1 MTQGEIKRH
10 KLAAKR
16 LLFVKDQAFKFI
28 KTNLGKISE
37 YDVSQFIVSEIKKNN
52 LELEKGGDIPIVAVN
67 KNTSYV
73 HYFPKKNSSYII
85 GKNNLVLIDMWG
97 KLKEKRSP
105 FADITWMGYVGK
117 PSQEIIKTFNDV
129 IKARDI
135 GVEFIKAQLKTK
147 KIPKARE
154 VDIPVRGYFKKLNK
168 GEFFK
173 HTTGHSLG
181 FSKCHGEKFNF
192 SEKEKRTIIV
202 NVPFT
207 IEPGLYFEN
216 RFGIRS
222 EIDCYINEDYKLII
236 TTEVQKELVII

>member
-1 MTQGEIKRH
+1 MTQDEIKRH
-10 KLAAKR
+10 KLAAKK
-16 LLFVKDQAFKFI
+16 LLFIKDQAFKFI
-28 KTNLGKISE
+28 KTNLGKVSE
-37 YDVSQFIVSEIKKNN
+37 YDVSQFIISELKKNN
-52 LELEKGGDIPIVAVN
+52 LELEKGGDIPIVAVD

-73 HYFPKKNSSYII
+73 HYFPEKNNSSIISKNS
-85 GKNNLVLIDMWG
+85 LVLIDMWG

-105 FADITWMGYVGK
+105 FADITWMGYIGK
-117 PSQEIIKTFNDV
+117 PSQEVIKIFNDV

-135 GVEFIKAQLKTK
+135 GVEFIKSQLKTK
-147 KIPKARE
+147 KIPKASE
-154 VDIPVRGYFKKLNK
+154 IDILVRDYFKKLNK
-168 GEFFK
+168 EEFFK

-181 FSKCHGEKFNF
+181 FSKCHGGKFIF
-192 SEKEKRTIIV
+192 SEKEKRAIIV

-236 TTEVQKELVII
+236 TTGVQKELVII